1 MFALRGSAACR
12 PAMSA
17 AVVSSRSF
25 SASRRLRDLQGPF
38 ATLTAVAALLVLQRP
53 ALAGPTGG
61 QVAAGSATISQS
73 GSTTNVN
80 QSSQSTIIN
89 WQTFSIAPKETVNF
103 NQPNSSAV
111 ALNRVIGNEQ
121 SIISGALNANGRVFL
136 INQAGVVFSKGAQV
150 NVGGLVASTLDISNS
165 DFMAGRYKFTGDSS
179 A

>member
-1 MFALRGSAACR
+1 PFWIRQGYFLALYPEKYNLDTRGRAGGRGGVGECVMFALRGSAARR
-12 PAMSA
+12 PAMPA
-17 AVVSSRSF
+17 AGLSSPV

-89 WQTFSIAPKETVNF
+89 WQTFSIAPKETINF

-121 SIISGALNANGRVFL
+121 SIISG
-136 INQAGVVFSKGAQV
+136 
-150 NVGGLVASTLDISNS
+150 
-165 DFMAGRYKFTGDSS
+165 
-179 A
+179 